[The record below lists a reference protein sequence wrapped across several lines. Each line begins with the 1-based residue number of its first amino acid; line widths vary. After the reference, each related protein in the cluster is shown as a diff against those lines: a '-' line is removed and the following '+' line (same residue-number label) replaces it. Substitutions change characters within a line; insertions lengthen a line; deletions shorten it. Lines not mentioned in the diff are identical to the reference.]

1 MTHTWKIYN
10 LKRTIADGVVT
21 TITYG
26 CESQLENASSRKIG
40 DLTVTGS
47 VEEANFIPYEELTPE
62 VVLGWVIN
70 SVDTASIETLN
81 SASIAQQI
89 EAQAAITEVQ
99 GVPWDNQF

>member
-10 LKRTIADGVVT
+10 LKRTIAEGVVT

-40 DLTVTGS
+40 NLTVTGS
-47 VEEANFIPYEELTPE
+47 VEEENFIPYEELTPE
-62 VVLGWVIN
+62 TVLGWVTN
-70 SVDTASIETLN
+70 NVDTASIETLN

-89 EAQAAITEVQ
+89 EAQAARTEIQ
-99 GVPWDNQF
+99 GVPWGNSF

>member
-1 MTHTWKIYN
+1 MTHTWKIYD

-26 CESQLENASSRKIG
+26 CESQLENAISRKIG

-62 VVLGWVIN
+62 IVLGWVT
-70 SVDTASIETLN
+70 STVDTASIETLN

-99 GVPWDNQF
+99 GVPWDNSF

>member
-1 MTHTWKIYN
+1 MTHTWKIYD

-26 CESQLENASSRKIG
+26 W
-40 DLTVTGS
+40 VT
-47 VEEANFIPYEELTPE
+47 N
-62 VVLGWVIN
+62 N
-70 SVDTASIETLN
+70 VDTASVETLN

-99 GVPWDNQF
+99 GVPWDNSF

>member
-26 CESQLENASSRKIG
+26 CESKLENVSSRKIG

-47 VEEANFIPYEELTPE
+47 IEEENFIPYEELTPE
-62 VVLGWVIN
+62 IVLRWVTDN
-70 SVDTASIETLN
+70 VDTASIETLN
-81 SASIAQQI
+81 SASIAQRTQ
-89 EAQAAITEVQ
+89 AQDNITEIQ
-99 GVPWDNQF
+99 GVPWGS

>member
-1 MTHTWKIYN
+1 MTHTWKIYD

-26 CESQLENASSRKIG
+26 CESELENASARKIG

-47 VEEANFIPYEELTPE
+47 VEEENFIPYEELTQE
-62 VVLGWVIN
+62 IVLGWVTS

-81 SASIAQQI
+81 SSSIAQQI
-89 EAQAAITEVQ
+89 EAQAAITEVN
-99 GVPWDNQF
+99 GIPWEGSF